1 MPMDAEHTDRFP
13 PRRRLHPQRIAA
25 ACLALF
31 LATAA
36 SLTEG
41 RAESPAESLA
51 EKTRMANLGLYDITD
66 KISGHPTVSYFDLL
80 KQIVPDL
87 TADKDTAT
95 GRKIGTLRHIAGP
108 DNGAGT
114 PDVIKISLLQALNF
128 QAQGRH
134 AIALLVN
141 IGEIENSVE
150 QPVVLAIFEDA
161 DFPRL
166 LDFVDVGMDRMTGF
180 GTPKLLRIG
189 PNDQAIVT
197 HSQHFN
203 SSESYSSLALI
214 FVRDGKLQLVDTFST
229 YGMQVC
235 NRKETQTLSF
245 RARPAAK
252 TAPYFDITAGL
263 KEQRERTGET
273 CDEKRLAPY
282 ARTVTTTYAW
292 DAKTSRFTAK
302 SDAIKR
308 LEKATGE
315 RL

>member
-1 MPMDAEHTDRFP
+1 MILFSSG
-13 PRRRLHPQRIAA
+13 QRIAA

-31 LATAA
+31 LATTA
-36 SLTEG
+36 SL
-41 RAESPAESLA
+41 PSLA
-51 EKTRMANLGLYDITD
+51 ETTRAADLGLYDITD
-66 KISGHPTVSYFDLL
+66 RISGHPAISYFDLL

-87 TADKDTAT
+87 TADKNTAS

-108 DNGAGT
+108 DNGAGA
-114 PDVIKISLLQALNF
+114 PDVIKISSLQALNF
-128 QAQGRH
+128 QAQGKP
-134 AIALLVN
+134 AIAILVE

-150 QPVVLAIFEDA
+150 QPVVLAVFEDGEH
-161 DFPRL
+161 PRL

-180 GTPKLLRIG
+180 GSPKLLRIG

-197 HSQHFN
+197 DSQHFN
-203 SSESYSSLALI
+203 SSENFGSLALI

-229 YGMQVC
+229 FGMNTC
-235 NRKETQTLSF
+235 SRRETQSLSF
-245 RARPAAK
+245 RARPAARS
-252 TAPYFDITAGL
+252 APYFAITAAL
-263 KEQRERTGET
+263 KEQRVRTGET
-273 CDEKRLAPY
+273 CDGEKRLAPY

-292 DAKTSRFTAK
+292 NPATGRFTAK

>member
-1 MPMDAEHTDRFP
+1 MNANAEHIS
-13 PRRRLHPQRIAA
+13 RLHPQRIAA

-31 LATAA
+31 LATTA
-36 SLTEG
+36 
-41 RAESPAESLA
+41 SLA
-51 EKTRMANLGLYDITD
+51 ETTRAHDLGLYGVMEMLP
-66 KISGHPTVSYFDLL
+66 GHPTVSYFDLL

-95 GRKIGTLRHIAGP
+95 GRKISTLRHIAGP
-108 DNGAGT
+108 DNGAGA
-114 PDVIKISLLQALNF
+114 PDVIKISQLQALNF
-128 QAQGRH
+128 RAQGKP
-134 AIALLVN
+134 AIAILVE

-150 QPVVLAIFEDA
+150 QPVVLAVFEDNER
-161 DFPRL
+161 PRL

-282 ARTVTTTYAW
+282 AKTITTTYAW
-292 DAKTSRFTAK
+292 NPATGRFTAK